1 MAVEVPLIGHKSF
14 SFHIRAEELH
24 SFKDGTLCLY
34 LIQRF
39 HLIKNTF
46 DSSLEYDFFR
56 GLLIGSIRFYPKHK
70 IRCSE
75 RKTNVRCSMA
85 ARNLFKS
92 GKVLVPRTQLSF
104 EDGSLYVYLQLKY
117 LLFLRLLAYEMGNL
131 ILITRCHC

>member
-24 SFKDGTLCLY
+24 SFKAGTLCLY

-56 GLLIGSIRFYPKHK
+56 GLLIGSIRFYPKLK
-70 IRCSE
+70 IKML
-75 RKTNVRCSMA
+75 RKKNEC
-85 ARNLFKS
+85 
-92 GKVLVPRTQLSF
+92 
-104 EDGSLYVYLQLKY
+104 
-117 LLFLRLLAYEMGNL
+117 
-131 ILITRCHC
+131 